1 MGMLSAAR
9 KEQLKNALFTDFDY
23 QSLEEMLS
31 GPTVDKQIKAYA
43 SENDNLREA
52 VALLVSGAEEEG
64 WTLQLI
70 QGAYEARKA
79 PATEISKWVRRLFAE
94 FAITVEGDSITQVQ
108 WSSLGQKLDAETGIL
123 PVPRRKYRIIAGFAL
138 VALMATVV
146 VIWILSRSREV
157 TCELTGAGITL
168 RSGPGMSYDALPLEL
183 RPGERVVA
191 VEYSPIAYE
200 MERRVGQP
208 WLKIKLA
215 DNSEGWIQLEDR
227 VDCGYPPQDAAVR
240 LSSAL
245 PAPTS
250 ILATP
255 TPRATS
261 TPTSAPTD
269 TPMPT
274 TTPTPIDTPTPTTT
288 PMSTATPTPTDTPT
302 RTPTST
308 LSPTPAPNCRT
319 KTNVWV
325 KAGPGTIY
333 PGVVPVPPKTN
344 LIPTARSDG
353 AFFKDGYN
361 PGVLWINVR
370 VPDSGK
376 APSAWYTGW
385 ISGSDTYVEC
395 NIEKNSLPL
404 GVIPS
409 TPTPI
414 PTATETPT
422 LSPSPTT
429 TVVPTATETPTPNP
443 AATVLAATSEAP
455 TAQATPTATP

>member
-23 QSLEEMLS
+23 QSLDEMLS
-31 GPTVDKQIKAYA
+31 GPTVDKQIKAYT

-52 VALLVSGAEEEG
+52 VALLVSGAEEG

-79 PATEISKWVRRLFAE
+79 PATEINKWVRRFYAE

-123 PVPRRKYRIIAGFAL
+123 PVPRRKYRIIAGIAL

-146 VIWILSRSREV
+146 GISPLLGNVCSRDPSRTKWSAGWGSHGSKSNSLTILRD
-157 TCELTGAGITL
+157 G
-168 RSGPGMSYDALPLEL
+168 
-183 RPGERVVA
+183 
-191 VEYSPIAYE
+191 
-200 MERRVGQP
+200 
-208 WLKIKLA
+208 
-215 DNSEGWIQLEDR
+215 IQLENR

-269 TPMPT
+269 TPVPT

-288 PMSTATPTPTDTPT
+288 PTSTATPTPTDTPT

-308 LSPTPAPNCRT
+308 TSPTPAPNCRT

-414 PTATETPT
+414 PTATETLT
-422 LSPSPTT
+422 LSPSPTI

-443 AATVLAATSEAP
+443 TATVLAATSEAP